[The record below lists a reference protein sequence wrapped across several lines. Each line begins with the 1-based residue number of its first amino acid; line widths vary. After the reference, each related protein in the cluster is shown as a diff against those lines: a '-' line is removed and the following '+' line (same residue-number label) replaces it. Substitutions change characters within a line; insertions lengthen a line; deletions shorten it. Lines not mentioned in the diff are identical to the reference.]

1 MTQGSI
7 QNDDI

>member
-7 QNDDI
+7 S